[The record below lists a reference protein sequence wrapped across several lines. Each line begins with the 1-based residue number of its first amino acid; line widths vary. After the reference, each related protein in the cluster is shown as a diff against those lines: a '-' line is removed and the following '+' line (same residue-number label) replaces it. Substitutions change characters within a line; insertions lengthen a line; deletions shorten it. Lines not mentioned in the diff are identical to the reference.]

1 MKNIISV
8 VDLEKIYNFNS
19 KNSFTAVKSITFQ
32 VKRGEIFGFLGTNG
46 AGKSTTIDIL
56 TTKSKPTKGKVE
68 IENFDIYKDQQDI
81 RKIIGYVCQKGGSDI
96 SFTGFENL
104 MLYGQ
109 LYGMSEIEAK
119 KKSEI
124 LIDRFFLNDF
134 IKKEVCK
141 YSGGQKRKLELAMG
155 LINTPKIIFLDEPT
169 TGLDA
174 ESRVYFWNE
183 IKKIKEEGVT
193 IFLTTH
199 YLEEADN
206 LCDTVAIMDKGVL
219 VCMDSAENLKNQ
231 IGNNYLKFEVKEE
244 SLYKEIIENF
254 QNLEFIKEIKKI
266 DNFLYLFL
274 NQKKSNSQILKES
287 FEILIKKNINLESI
301 NLYKPSLDE
310 VFLSKTGGFLKNN

>member
-81 RKIIGYVCQKGGSDI
+81 RKIIGYVCQKGGSDVHF
-96 SFTGFENL
+96 SGLDNL
-104 MLYGQ
+104 ILYGQ
-109 LYGMSEIEAK
+109 LYGMDKVEAK

-124 LIDRFFLNDF
+124 LIEKFFLNDF